1 MEITNIVVT
10 DWSLSDDE
18 SRKYND
24 CCLSAA
30 SFRVLLVLLALLAS
44 LDPVDPPD
52 PRVLVEL
59 PDPRVTL

>member
-10 DWSLSDDE
+10 DWSLSGDE

-24 CCLSAA
+24 CLSAA
-30 SFRVLLVLLALLAS
+30 SSRVLLVLLALLAS